1 MGSVKSIVCPKISCF
16 RKFTLFFFPYNESE
30 SKSGAPE
37 IKMTDDKKAPLQL
50 LVLMTTFF

>member
-1 MGSVKSIVCPKISCF
+1 
-16 RKFTLFFFPYNESE
+16 LFQKVYIIFFPYNESE